1 MKKNIVIAVL
11 AVLVII
17 FAGLYFFI
25 TKPSPL
31 AGSYF
36 TNELEFLAEIRAPL
50 VETGSITTL
59 TAQATSTAVTLTAA
73 QVCDSNQIRWDITTV
88 STTLNLPTVAN
99 VVANCLIKNGDNVS
113 FLFANI
119 STTTGAIATLASST
133 WELVGVGA
141 GSDLI
146 DGGNQARVTLVRTS
160 ATAGYAVLE
169 EFIAA
174 D

>member
-1 MKKNIVIAVL
+1 MNKNIVIAVL
-11 AVLVII
+11 SVLVIV
-17 FAGLYFFI
+17 FAGLYFF
-25 TKPSPL
+25 TPRPSPL
-31 AGSYF
+31 AGSYH
-36 TNELEFLAEIRAPL
+36 TNEEEFLAEIRAPL
-50 VETGSITTL
+50 VETGDITTL

-99 VVANCLIKNGDNVS
+99 TVANCLTKNGDRVSFWFANVS
-113 FLFANI
+113 T
-119 STTTGAIATLASST
+119 STGAIVTIASST

-146 DGGNQARVTLVRTS
+146 DGANQAKVTLIRTS
-160 ATAGYAVLE
+160 ATAGYAILE